1 MTSLE
6 EEVASLKQGCAK
18 QEQSLIE
25 QREILN
31 QILQKSS
38 TRDPHSNLHPNE
50 GPREKPTQPHNGTT
64 HSSQASQD
72 GQTQINQI
80 IELPVFQR
88 ESPEGWIRWAE
99 RYFYLN
105 PIDKGLCYYYNEKF
119 APGHR
124 CKKELNIIIV
134 DEDQKSVENYL
145 IKPYP
150 TRMRRVQKSAEDN
163 TDEGWNYLIRPYP
176 TRMRRVQKSAEDN
189 TDEGWE
195 LFDQAISNT
204 DEKAFTAHLSLNSVM
219 GVSIL
224 IDSGATYNFLCTKI
238 IDNLSLQMEKL
249 NDYNIIMGNSNTV
262 VGAAICKVIPLQ
274 AQGVLIV
281 QDFLPLELSGTD
293 VILGIQWL
301 KTLGWIFSNYE
312 KFIMRFMMG
321 GKIHIFKGDPTEK
334 ELKSSKAYMVEL
346 HHIHSRRDPNAP
358 NDLEISLKQEFPKVF
373 EVLTGMPLERPI
385 DHKKEIE
392 TLVQEL
398 ISTKVIQPSHS
409 PYASPTLLVK
419 KKDNRWRFCI
429 DYRAL
434 NRATVPDP
442 YPILV
447 VDELQF
453 ILIFFDDILVYNITM
468 TEHLQNMR
476 KYSLKFLLEQKKI
489 HVEYHNEKINQA
501 ADALPQCPLLLQVK
515 LNEAIAH
522 HTIDLEDVR
531 LVVDQDTKLVEIKT
545 SLPKGDTTKE
555 LYSSK
560 DGSLLY
566 KERLLQPLPIP
577 TQIWEDLSMDF
588 IEGLPKSHGSNVILV
603 VEDRLSKYS
612 HFIVL
617 HHPFSAKEVTQ
628 LFIKEIVRLHG
639 FSKAVVSDRGQIF
652 LSTFW
657 RELTLQ
663 GTKLKFSSSYHPQ
676 TDGQTEVINSTSYH
690 SSTKMTPFRAVYGR
704 DPWKLIKYGTSP
716 SSLDILEFNLHKAQ
730 VRIKFNIDKYCQEV
744 ELEVGDLVFLK
755 IKPYWMKS
763 LAKKETRI
771 AYKLQLSNHL
781 DVHTVFHISQLKKT
795 LRIDNISQSIPST
808 LLEEQKWILIPN
820 DIKSH
825 KFKSSWMTISTF
837 LRQFPTSHLV
847 DKVKVMGGVMLR
859 SQPLSTQDDLDP
871 YVEGRPQ
878 QNNVLRPINIEE
890 AEI

>member
-50 GPREKPTQPHNGTT
+50 GPREEPTQPHNGTT

-72 GQTQINQI
+72 GQTQINQR

-99 RYFYLN
+99 RYFCLN
-105 PIDKGLCYYYNEKF
+105 PIDKGLCYYYNENF
-119 APGHR
+119 APGHH

-134 DEDQKSVENYL
+134 DEDQKS
-145 IKPYP
+145 
-150 TRMRRVQKSAEDN
+150 
-163 TDEGWNYLIRPYP
+163 
-176 TRMRRVQKSAEDN
+176 KSAEDN

-204 DEKAFTAHLSLNSVM
+204 GEKAFTAHLSLNSVM
-219 GVSIL
+219 GITQQGTMKL
-224 IDSGATYNFLCTKI
+224 WGKI
-238 IDNLSLQMEKL
+238 YDTEL

-274 AQGVLIV
+274 AQSVLIV

-293 VILGIQWL
+293 VILGIQRL

-373 EVLTGMPLERPI
+373 EVLTGMPLEYP
-385 DHKKEIE
+385 KNEIE

-434 NRATVPDP
+434 NRATVPDR

-447 VDELQF
+447 VDELLDELYGKSDVPKTAFKTHHGHYEFKVMSFGLSNAPTTFQSQF

-476 KYSLKFLLEQKKI
+476 KVLGPFSSNKDQYSLKVLLEQKKI
-489 HVEYHNEKINQA
+489 HVEYHKWLVKLMGYSFEIKYKEEKINQA
-501 ADALPQCPLLLQVK
+501 ADALPQCPLLLQAK

-545 SLPKGDTTKE
+545 SLSKGDTTKE
-555 LYSSK
+555 LYSLK

-603 VEDRLSKYS
+603 VVDRLSKYS

-639 FSKAVVSDRGQIF
+639 FSKAVVSDRGRIF
-652 LSTFW
+652 L
-657 RELTLQ
+657 R
-663 GTKLKFSSSYHPQ
+663 TKLKFSSSYHPQ

-716 SSLDILEFNLHKAQ
+716 SLLDILKFNLHKAQ

-763 LAKKETRI
+763 LAKKENEKLNPRYFGLYPIMKRI
-771 AYKLQLSNHL
+771 GPVAYKLQLSNHL

-825 KFKSSWMTISTF
+825 RLTPQDRDISFMKTSS
-837 LRQFPTSHLV
+837 RV
-847 DKVKVMGGVMLR
+847 
-859 SQPLSTQDDLDP
+859 
-871 YVEGRPQ
+871 
-878 QNNVLRPINIEE
+878 
-890 AEI
+890 